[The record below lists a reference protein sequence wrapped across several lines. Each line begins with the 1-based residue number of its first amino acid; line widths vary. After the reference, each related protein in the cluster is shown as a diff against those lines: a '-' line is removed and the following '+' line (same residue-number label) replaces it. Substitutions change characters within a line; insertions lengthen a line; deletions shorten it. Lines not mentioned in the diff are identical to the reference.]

1 MYVASTYMLR
11 PRSLNRVYGISEY
24 RSVGANTERER
35 QRQRQRQRQIGA
47 TGVVR
52 MMIRSKGVYFD
63 YKLKFCLEA
72 RTVYIL
78 QGSEL
83 TKQILVR
90 I

>member
-1 MYVASTYMLR
+1 M
-11 PRSLNRVYGISEY
+11 NRVYRISEC
-24 RSVGANTERER
+24 RSVGANAERE
-35 QRQRQRQRQIGA
+35 RQRQRQIGA

-52 MMIRSKGVYFD
+52 MMIWSKGVYFD

-78 QGSEL
+78 HGSEL
-83 TKQILVR
+83 TEQILVR

>member
-1 MYVASTYMLR
+1 MASTYMLR
-11 PRSLNRVYGISEY
+11 PRLLNRVYGISEY
-24 RSVGANTERER
+24 QSIGANAER
-35 QRQRQRQRQIGA
+35 QRQRQRQRQRHIRA

-83 TKQILVR
+83 TEQILVR

>member
-1 MYVASTYMLR
+1 MLR
-11 PRSLNRVYGISEY
+11 PRSLNRVYGISECQ
-24 RSVGANTERER
+24 SVGANTERETE
-35 QRQRQRQRQIGA
+35 IE
-47 TGVVR
+47 TETETETD
-52 MMIRSKGVYFD
+52 RSYRSSSDDDSEQGVYFN

-83 TKQILVR
+83 TEQILVR